1 MCYFDLEI
9 NDFFVFFFFCW
20 RFFYYLCTRNRY
32 VKEHYVP
39 IHAEYELL

>member
-1 MCYFDLEI
+1 MGHKSQEI
-9 NDFFVFFFFCW
+9 NDFLFFFFCW